1 MATLY
6 GKWHH
11 VSPIKDWMWL
21 NLIDACGNPLKYT
34 YLPPSLSLSLSLFF
48 IEVISLKQFK
58 YFHWFLYLQLYSLSY
73 FLTVFYTA
81 YNFPSVFHQIQ
92 RACGT
97 TGECSKCNRFNTIWT
112 TGVARISS
120 GMSVRKVLL
129 SKFGVCVPSGWA
141 VAVAAA
147 VDAYHTSTGWC
158 WAWASLEPGR
168 VCRNAYASLTAPPVR
183 RLPPCGDPENSTS
196 FPIAY

>member
-1 MATLY
+1 MNVTPS
-6 GKWHH
+6 H
-11 VSPIKDWMWL
+11 
-21 NLIDACGNPLKYT
+21 
-34 YLPPSLSLSLSLFF
+34 SLSLSVSLFHRSNLLKTIQIF
-48 IEVISLKQFK
+48 SLIPLSTVVF
-58 YFHWFLYLQLYSLSY
+58 FVLLSY
-73 FLTVFYTA
+73 GFYTA

-129 SKFGVCVPSGWA
+129 SKFGVYVPSGWA
-141 VAVAAA
+141 AAVAAA
-147 VDAYHTSTGWC
+147 VDAYPTSTGWC